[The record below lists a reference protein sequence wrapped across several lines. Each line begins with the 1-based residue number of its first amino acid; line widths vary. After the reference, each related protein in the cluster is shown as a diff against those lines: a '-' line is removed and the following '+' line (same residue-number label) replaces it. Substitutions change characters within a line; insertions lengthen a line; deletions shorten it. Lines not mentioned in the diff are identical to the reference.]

1 MSRLEIQWPDEAAER
16 VRAARGRLE
25 RAGEALRARSLSNR
39 LAAVARIVEDWTR
52 ADSPWRREL
61 VESFA
66 ATSFFDRATV
76 AEGLESA
83 LRAWDPARFV
93 AAAERELAAALPAS
107 DGARPAQALAPFGWT
122 AVLAGGTIPMPT
134 LLTSLLP
141 LVLGSPVLLRE
152 TTKDPVTGRLLA
164 RSLAARDEGLARA
177 FAPVEFP
184 SDDEPALRELL
195 EAPCLVA
202 TGSDETMRS
211 IATRLRVDQRF
222 VAYGHRV
229 SIAIIGPHAAM
240 AAMAAMAPNATNAT
254 NAAEA
259 QEAVAADLALDV
271 ARWDQTGCLSPIA
284 VLLVGFEPEEQ
295 RAFASGL
302 ARALDALATRL
313 PRGELPVAARALF
326 AAERAEARMRAASGR
341 AALFEGRDSVVVL
354 ESDAQ
359 ARPAPL
365 HRFLRVLPLETLDAL
380 PGTLARLGAPL
391 SNVAVAG
398 FSPEQRRALVAEL
411 ASHGASRITEPGRLQ
426 TPPIDWPRDGWPLFL
441 PLARFCAQDD

>member
-1 MSRLEIQWPDEAAER
+1 MTRLEIQWPDEAAER

-25 RAGEALRARSLSNR
+25 RAGEALRARSLPSR
-39 LAAVARIVEDWTR
+39 IAAVARIVEDWTR

-66 ATSFFDRATV
+66 STSAFDRATV

-93 AAAERELAAALPAS
+93 AAAERELAAVLAAP
-107 DGARPAQALAPFGWT
+107 DGTRPTRALAPFAWT

-152 TTKDPVTGRLLA
+152 TAKDPVTGPLLA

-177 FAPVEFP
+177 FLPVEFP
-184 SDDEPALRELL
+184 SDDAPALRELL
-195 EAPCLVA
+195 EAPCIVA
-202 TGSDETMRS
+202 TGSDETMRA
-211 IATRLRVDQRF
+211 IATQLRVDQRF

-229 SIAIIGPHAAM
+229 SIAIVGPQAASERD
-240 AAMAAMAPNATNAT
+240 AAT
-254 NAAEA
+254 
-259 QEAVAADLALDV
+259 VAADLALDV

-284 VLLVGFEPEEQ
+284 VLLVGFEPEAR
-295 RAFASGL
+295 RAFASHV

-313 PRGELPVAARALF
+313 PRGELPAASRALF

-341 AALFEGRDSVVVL
+341 AELFEGRDAVVVL
-354 ESDAQ
+354 EADAEP
-359 ARPAPL
+359 RPAPL
-365 HRFLRVLPLETLDAL
+365 HRFLRVVPIGGLDAL
-380 PGTLARLGAPL
+380 PNAIARIGAPL

-398 FSPEQRRALVAEL
+398 FAHEERSGLVAEL
-411 ASHGASRITEPGRLQ
+411 ARHGASRITTPGRLQ

-441 PLARFCAQDD
+441 PLARFCETQD